1 MIEAWQQFY
10 AAVDVRELD
19 RRAIQDH
26 GIPGYTLM
34 QRAAAAAWQTAR
46 RAWGLP
52 DRLVVFCGSGN
63 NGGDGYEI
71 ACLAHADGVAV
82 EVRELGGERR
92 GDAATARAAW
102 LAHGAVSDAI
112 ERPIPPPAPAPPGDV
127 GYAESVWVVDA
138 LFGTGLSRAPS
149 GEAAAAIACIRTARN
164 AGARVLAVDVPSGHD
179 ADTGQ
184 ALGPAVQADMTVT
197 FIADKVGLHTAAGAA
212 AAGSVHCAGLQ
223 VPPVIFE
230 GVRPRARRLEP
241 QQLRSF
247 FRPRARDAH
256 KNRHGHVLIIGGAPG
271 MAGAALL
278 AGRAALRSGAG
289 LVSVATHPAH
299 AAMCS
304 MAQAELMVHGVDEAV
319 ALAPLLERATVVAIG
334 PGLGQ
339 GDWSRCL
346 FQAARDADR
355 PLVMDADAL
364 NLLAQQ
370 PVPLRNAV
378 LTPHPGEAARLLG
391 REGGA
396 AVEADRLA
404 ALEAL
409 EARYGCTALIKGLG
423 TLVSAERSGDPPWL
437 CTAGN
442 PGMAVGGSGDVLT
455 GVVAACMAQGMSAA
469 QAARAAVLA
478 HAHAGDLAAHHGERG
493 MLPSDLVAHLRAA
506 VNPRPERA

>member
-10 AAVDVRELD
+10 AAADVRELD
-19 RRAIQDH
+19 RRAIEDH

-102 LAHGAVSDAI
+102 LQRGAISDATD
-112 ERPIPPPAPAPPGDV
+112 RPIPPPAPAPPGDV

-138 LFGTGLSRAPS
+138 LFGTGLTRAVE
-149 GEAAAAIACIRTARN
+149 GEAAAAIACIQAAHG
-164 AGARVLAVDVPSGHD
+164 AGARVLALDVPSGHI

-197 FIADKVGLHTAAGAA
+197 FIADKVGLHTSAGAA

-223 VPPVIFE
+223 VPAEIFD
-230 GVRPRARRLEP
+230 GVRPRARRLDP
-241 QQLRSF
+241 RHLRSF
-247 FRPRARDAH
+247 FPPRARDAH

-289 LVSVATHPAH
+289 LVSVATHPTH
-299 AAMCS
+299 AAMFS

-346 FQAARDADR
+346 FQAALGVER
-355 PLVMDADAL
+355 PLVLDADAL

-370 PVPLRNAV
+370 PMQLGEAV

-396 AVEADRLA
+396 TVEADRLH
-404 ALEAL
+404 ALQAL
-409 EARYGCTALIKGLG
+409 EARYDCTALLKGLG
-423 TLVSAERSGDPPWL
+423 TLVSAESPDDPPWL

-455 GVVAACMAQGMSAA
+455 GVVAACIAQGMPPAR
-469 QAARAAVLA
+469 AARAAVLA
-478 HAHAGDLAAHHGERG
+478 HAYAGDLAAHHGERG
-493 MLPSDLVAHLRAA
+493 MLPSDLVDHLRAA
-506 VNPRPERA
+506 VNPRQGSA